1 MKRSLIWLIGL
12 ACCILISCNL
22 SCEKGFTVVAA
33 STGLNEVYNEV
44 AEAEVSNMFDLAEYD
59 YSINAWKK
67 SREAAVRVEI
77 DLGGASVGGSGTYFK
92 IGKHNV
98 VVTAAHLFMF
108 SPGRVLHDEAI
119 ITTPHEK
126 VVGTLVYI
134 DDIVD
139 IAIIKVPSLDSRD
152 AAAFKRVK
160 KYEVGESVV
169 YSGFPG
175 ANNLLTFS
183 GTLIGEG
190 FGTDLAMQSVAWG
203 GSSGSGVFDLNGR
216 FVGVLVSIMMAP
228 GVEGTP
234 TLLESVVYVAPANL
248 IDSAYLKY
256 NLDKVGRDK
265 NEGF

>member
-1 MKRSLIWLIGL
+1 MKRSLIWLMGII
-12 ACCILISCNL
+12 CCVLVSCNS
-22 SCEKGFTVVAA
+22 SCDQGLTVLAA

-44 AEAEVSNMFDLAEYD
+44 AEAEVSNLFDLADYD

-98 VVTAAHLFMF
+98 VITAAHLFMF
-108 SPGRVLHDEAI
+108 SPGIVLHDEAI

-139 IAIIKVPSLDSRD
+139 IAIIKVPSLDSRK
-152 AAAFKRVK
+152 AAPFKRVK

-175 ANNLLTFS
+175 ANNLLTFN

-216 FVGVLVSIMMAP
+216 FIGVLVSIMVAP
-228 GVEGTP
+228 GIEGRQLVE
-234 TLLESVVYVAPANL
+234 SIVYVAPASL
-248 IDSAYLKY
+248 IDSAYVKY

>member
-12 ACCILISCNL
+12 IGCILVSCNIACDRGI
-22 SCEKGFTVVAA
+22 SVVAA
-33 STGLNEVYNEV
+33 STGLNEVYNEI
-44 AEAEVSNMFDLAEYD
+44 AEAEVSSVWNVSEYN
-59 YSINAWKK
+59 INAWKK

-77 DLGGASVGGSGTYFK
+77 DLGTASVGGSGTYFK

-108 SPGRVLHDEAI
+108 SSGIVLHDEAI

-139 IAIIKVPSLDSRD
+139 IAVIKVPTLDSRK

-160 KYEVGESVV
+160 KFEVGESLV

-175 ANNLLTFS
+175 ANNLLTFG

-216 FVGVLVSIMMAP
+216 FIGVLVSIMVAP
-228 GVEGTP
+228 GHEGQAQ
-234 TLLESVVYVAPANL
+234 LVESVVYVAPASL
-248 IDSAYLKY
+248 IDSAHLKY
-256 NLDKVGRDK
+256 NLDKIGRDK

>member
-1 MKRSLIWLIGL
+1 MKQSVIWLIGL
-12 ACCILISCNL
+12 VCCILISCNL
-22 SCEKGFTVVAA
+22 SCEKGLAVPAA
-33 STGLNEVYNEV
+33 STGLNEVYDEV
-44 AEAEVSNMFDLAEYD
+44 AEAEVSNMFDLAEYN

-98 VVTAAHLFMF
+98 VITAAHLFML
-108 SPGRVLHDEAI
+108 SPGRVLHDEAT

-139 IAIIKVPSLDSRD
+139 IAVIKVPTLDSRK

-160 KYEVGESVV
+160 KFEVGERLV

-175 ANNLLTFS
+175 ANNLLTFG

-203 GSSGSGVFDLNGR
+203 GSSGSGIFDLNGR
-216 FVGVLVSIMMAP
+216 FVGVLVSIMEAP
-228 GVEGTP
+228 GIDGTP
-234 TLLESVVYVAPANL
+234 TLLESVVYIAPANL
-248 IDSAYLKY
+248 IDSVYLKY

>member
-1 MKRSLIWLIGL
+1 
-12 ACCILISCNL
+12 
-22 SCEKGFTVVAA
+22 
-33 STGLNEVYNEV
+33 V

>member
-1 MKRSLIWLIGL
+1 MKQSLIWLIGIVG
-12 ACCILISCNL
+12 CILVSCSL
-22 SCEKGFTVVAA
+22 SCDRGLTVVAA
-33 STGLNEVYNEV
+33 SSGLNEVYEEIS
-44 AEAEVSNMFDLAEYD
+44 EAEVSNIFDLAQYD

-98 VVTAAHLFMF
+98 VITAAHLFMF

-139 IAIIKVPSLDSRD
+139 IAVIKVPTLDSRK

-160 KYEVGESVV
+160 KFEVGDGLV

-175 ANNLLTFS
+175 ANNLLTFG

-216 FVGVLVSIMMAP
+216 FVGVLVSIMVGP
-228 GVEGTP
+228 GIEGRQ
-234 TLLESVVYVAPANL
+234 LVESVVYVAPANL

>member
-12 ACCILISCNL
+12 ACCILASCNL
-22 SCEKGFTVVAA
+22 ACDRGISVVAA
-33 STGLNEVYNEV
+33 STGLNEVYSEI
-44 AEAEVSNMFDLAEYD
+44 AEAEVGNMFDLADFD
-59 YSINAWKK
+59 YNINAWKK

-77 DLGGASVGGSGTYFK
+77 DLGAASVGGSGTYFK

-108 SPGRVLHDEAI
+108 SSGIVLHDEAI

-139 IAIIKVPSLDSRD
+139 IAVIKVPTLDSRK

-160 KYEVGESVV
+160 KFEVGESLV

-175 ANNLLTFS
+175 ANNLLTFG
-183 GTLIGEG
+183 GTLVGEG

-216 FVGVLVSIMMAP
+216 FIGVLVSIMAAP
-228 GVEGTP
+228 GREGQVQ
-234 TLLESVVYVAPANL
+234 LVESVVYVAPASL
-248 IDSAYLKY
+248 IDSAHLKY

>member
-1 MKRSLIWLIGL
+1 MKRSLIWLFGL
-12 ACCILISCNL
+12 VCCIFISCNL
-22 SCEKGFTVVAA
+22 SCDKGLAVSA
-33 STGLNEVYNEV
+33 SEGLNEVYDEI
-44 AEAEVSNMFDLAEYD
+44 AEAEASNIFDLAQYN
-59 YSINAWKK
+59 YSISAWKK
-67 SREAAVRVEI
+67 SREAAVRVEV
-77 DLGGASVGGSGTYFK
+77 DLDGMAVGGSGTYFK

-98 VVTAAHLFMF
+98 VITAAHLFMF
-108 SPGRVLHDEAI
+108 SSGRVLHDEAI

-139 IAIIKVPSLDSRD
+139 IAVIKVPSLDSRD
-152 AAAFKRVK
+152 AAAFKRGK
-160 KYEVGESVV
+160 KFQVGEPLV

-183 GTLIGEG
+183 GSLIGEG

-216 FVGVLVSIMMAP
+216 FIGVVVSIMVGP
-228 GVEGTP
+228 GMNSESQLV
-234 TLLESVVYVAPANL
+234 ESVVYVAPASL
-248 IDSAYLKY
+248 IDSTYLKY
-256 NLDKVGRDK
+256 NLDKLGRGK

>member
-12 ACCILISCNL
+12 VCCILVSCNL
-22 SCEKGFTVVAA
+22 SCEKGLTVVAA
-33 STGLNEVYNEV
+33 STGLNEVYSEIS
-44 AEAEVSNMFDLAEYD
+44 EAEVSNMFDLAEYD

-77 DLGGASVGGSGTYFK
+77 DLGGASVGGSGAYFK

-134 DDIVD
+134 DEIVD
-139 IAIIKVPSLDSRD
+139 IKVPTLDSRD

-216 FVGVLVSIMMAP
+216 FVGVLVSIMVGP
-228 GVEGTP
+228 GIESRQLVE
-234 TLLESVVYVAPANL
+234 SIVYVAPANL

-256 NLDKVGRDK
+256 NLDRVGRDK

>member
-1 MKRSLIWLIGL
+1 MKQSLIWLIGL
-12 ACCILISCNL
+12 VSCVLVSCDL
-22 SCEKGFTVVAA
+22 SCDKGLTTLAA
-33 STGLNEVYNEV
+33 STGLNEAYNEV
-44 AEAEVSNMFDLAEYD
+44 TEAEVSNIFDLAQYD

-77 DLGGASVGGSGTYFK
+77 DLGPAVARGSGTYFK

-108 SPGRVLHDEAI
+108 SSGIVLRDEAI

-134 DDIVD
+134 DKIVD
-139 IAIIKVPSLDSRD
+139 IAVIEVPTLDSRK

-160 KYEVGESVV
+160 KFEVGEGLV

-175 ANNLLTFS
+175 ANNLLTFG

-216 FVGVLVSIMMAP
+216 FVGVLVSIMAAP
-228 GVEGTP
+228 GPNGPQLV
-234 TLLESVVYVAPANL
+234 ESVVYVAPANL

>member
-1 MKRSLIWLIGL
+1 
-12 ACCILISCNL
+12 
-22 SCEKGFTVVAA
+22 VAA
-33 STGLNEVYNEV
+33 STGLNTVYDEIS
-44 AEAEVSNMFDLAEYD
+44 EAEVSNMFDLAQYD

-77 DLGGASVGGSGTYFK
+77 DLGTAAVGGSGAYFK

-134 DDIVD
+134 DNVVD
-139 IAIIKVPSLDSRD
+139 IAVIKVPTLASRK

-160 KYEVGESVV
+160 KFEVGDGLV

-203 GSSGSGVFDLNGR
+203 GSSGAGVFDLNGH
-216 FVGVLVSIMMAP
+216 FAGILVSIMVGP
-228 GVEGTP
+228 GPEGRQ
-234 TLLESVVYVAPANL
+234 LVESVVYVAPANL

-256 NLDKVGRDK
+256 NLDKMGRDK

>member
-12 ACCILISCNL
+12 LGCILISCN
-22 SCEKGFTVVAA
+22 GGPAT
-33 STGLNEVYNEV
+33 STGLNEVYSGISEGEV
-44 AEAEVSNMFDLAEYD
+44 GNVFDLADFD

-92 IGKHNV
+92 IGKHTV

-108 SPGRVLHDEAI
+108 SEGKVLHDEAT

-139 IAIIKVPSLDSRD
+139 IAIIKVPTLDSRN

-160 KYEVGESVV
+160 KFEVGKSVV

-175 ANNLLTFS
+175 ANNLLTFG

-190 FGTDLAMQSVAWG
+190 FGTDIAMQSVAWG

-228 GVEGTP
+228 GPDGRQLVE
-234 TLLESVVYVAPANL
+234 SIVYVAPANL
-248 IDSAYLKY
+248 VDSAYLKY
-256 NLDKVGRDK
+256 NLDKIGRDK

>member
-1 MKRSLIWLIGL
+1 MKQSVIWLIGL
-12 ACCILISCNL
+12 ICCILISCNL
-22 SCEKGFTVVAA
+22 SCEKGLAVLAA
-33 STGLNEVYNEV
+33 GTGLNEVYDEV
-44 AEAEVSNMFDLAEYD
+44 AEAEVSNMFDLAEYN

-98 VVTAAHLFMF
+98 VITAAHLFML
-108 SPGRVLHDEAI
+108 SPGRVLHDEAT

-139 IAIIKVPSLDSRD
+139 IAVIKVPTLDSRK

-160 KYEVGESVV
+160 KFEVGERLV

-175 ANNLLTFS
+175 ANNLLTFG

-203 GSSGSGVFDLNGR
+203 GSSGSGIFDLNGR
-216 FVGVLVSIMMAP
+216 FVGVLVSIMEAP
-228 GVEGTP
+228 GIDGTP
-234 TLLESVVYVAPANL
+234 TLLESVVYIAPANL
-248 IDSAYLKY
+248 IDSVYLKY